1 MLESLTD
8 RLIQEMDGQ
17 AHWPRAFQEEC
28 IAYIAGL
35 HPSDVHLEEQ
45 MALTHLATTLAE
57 YASHLASARAFEDR
71 RRRTAAWASPP
82 DLQPLSEPWL
92 EAVAPMVPSTL
103 PWPSGEDAPRCIIC
117 LCDTDH
123 PARRLRCCGL
133 ELHVSCFGQAVTA
146 DPLRCPHCR
155 SCFACLLQGSQC
167 RACARTVAEDA
178 ARAAAI
184 AAVAAREAQRA
195 QHARETTEE
204 AGIQAAAA
212 GATPHPAPLPR
223 PLPRPRM
230 ETAHQPG
237 FGARA
242 REALLTETA
251 SGTVR
256 AAVPD
261 VDPESAYPQ
270 PELPLASAGA
280 PADPSLVAAQ
290 WTAIDRVDALQCAI

>member
-1 MLESLTD
+1 
-8 RLIQEMDGQ
+8 MDGQ

-45 MALTHLATTLAE
+45 LALTHLATTLAE
-57 YASHLASARAFEDR
+57 YASHLASARALEDR

-103 PWPSGEDAPRCIIC
+103 AWPLGDDAPRCIIC

-133 ELHVSCFGQAVTA
+133 EIHVLCFEQAVTA

-167 RACARTVAEDA
+167 RACARTVAEGA

-184 AAVAAREAQRA
+184 AAVAAREAQMA
-195 QHARETTEE
+195 LDVRETTEE

-212 GATPHPAPLPR
+212 EATPHPA

-256 AAVPD
+256 S
-261 VDPESAYPQ
+261 ESV
-270 PELPLASAGA
+270 SR
-280 PADPSLVAAQ
+280 SSSS
-290 WTAIDRVDALQCAI
+290 TRSTRRMK

>member
-1 MLESLTD
+1 
-8 RLIQEMDGQ
+8 
-17 AHWPRAFQEEC
+17 
-28 IAYIAGL
+28 
-35 HPSDVHLEEQ
+35 

-103 PWPSGEDAPRCIIC
+103 AWPLGDDAPRCIIC

-133 ELHVSCFGQAVTA
+133 EIHVLCFEQAVTA

-167 RACARTVAEDA
+167 RACVRTVAEGA

-184 AAVAAREAQRA
+184 AAVAAREAQMA
-195 QHARETTEE
+195 LEVRETAEE
-204 AGIQAAAA
+204 AGTQAAAV

-242 REALLTETA
+242 RAALLTETA

-256 AAVPD
+256 AA
-261 VDPESAYPQ
+261 PQ
-270 PELPLASAGA
+270 PPRPPLARQLERAGR
-280 PADPSLVAAQ
+280 PAGK
-290 WTAIDRVDALQCAI
+290 